1 MFPASRQCNTPN
13 PLSAEGSENGSCQRQ
28 DARSSRFRRP
38 AFVCAQ
44 PCAAHRATSERD
56 FVAPRASHIVHPP
69 IRSPP
74 CNSGNESRCA
84 RRDVRKATH
93 AKGCAQRGVREGR
106 CFVRTVIIANRPLY
120 CRTAHIESPLVFSAI
135 RAASVSSA
143 SEVFLRR
150 RLCNLRAVLRAGVS
164 VEFSH
169 IAGASILHRWQ
180 QRSVS
185 DGWQCQQL
193 FPPLH
198 TFFRSR
204 GAVPASNNCIRSMFI
219 PPSGCLRIKKQC
231 KKTVSVS
238 FAFKYYAIQIF
249 KKRQKAFD
257 KFHFQCYT
265 VQDN

>member
-1 MFPASRQCNTPN
+1 M
-13 PLSAEGSENGSCQRQ
+13 
-28 DARSSRFRRP
+28 
-38 AFVCAQ
+38 CAKG
-44 PCAAHRATSERD
+44 RT
-56 FVAPRASHIVHPP
+56 
-69 IRSPP
+69 
-74 CNSGNESRCA
+74 
-84 RRDVRKATH
+84 RRD
-93 AKGCAQRGVREGR
+93 VREGR
-106 CFVRTVIIANRPLY
+106 CFVRTVTIANRPLY
-120 CRTAHIESPLVFSAI
+120 CRPAHVESPLVFSAI

-219 PPSGCLRIKKQC
+219 PPSVCLWIKKC
-231 KKTVSVS
+231 KKPYR
-238 FAFKYYAIQIF
+238 FLYAFKYYAIQIF